1 MDMMI
6 ASLPEDFEKFR
17 NKRNAELE
25 QRFSRIF
32 ESLVYKYATLH
43 KNVMY
48 KKTNKMSFIRK
59 QSNNNS
65 ILSVL
70 NKLTN
75 SNATSLSE
83 KIMARC
89 NTENVALLVQQ
100 TLEYASNST
109 IDACILETLL
119 VGFMQSY
126 PDNEEIRE
134 EIEQYVNRFFNNLEL
149 CEGVKQDENYEDFLH
164 RNVRNNRIKGAAK
177 MISVICAS
185 EGLSYMYEGNICHLV
200 GKLAARIDKVLE
212 QRTEDNLTSLLME
225 CLLIMIKERRLHSS
239 MQSAIEEFRSYEF
252 RTRIEA
258 VSNKHRFLMYDIFEA
273 IEKIEQNKI
282 KS

>member
-1 MDMMI
+1 MI
-6 ASLPEDFEKFR
+6 ASVPEDFEKFR

-32 ESLVYKYATLH
+32 ESLVDKYATLH

-48 KKTNKMSFIRK
+48 KKTSKMSFIKKR
-59 QSNNNS
+59 SDNNS

-75 SNATSLSE
+75 ANAAALSE

-89 NTENVALLVQQ
+89 NGENVAILVEQ
-100 TLEYASNST
+100 TLDYASSST

-126 PDNEEIRE
+126 PENKDIRDK
-134 EIEQYVNRFFNNLEL
+134 IEGYVSRFLNNFEL
-149 CEGVKQDENYEDFLH
+149 CDSLKQDENYEDFLH
-164 RNVRNNRIKGAAK
+164 RNVQNNRIKGAAK

-185 EGLSYMYEGNICHLV
+185 EGISCMYEGNICQLM
-200 GKLAARIDKVLE
+200 GKLTARIDRALQ
-212 QRTEDNLTSLLME
+212 QRTDDNLTTLLME
-225 CLLIMIKERRLHSS
+225 CVLIMLKEPRLHSS
-239 MQSAIEEFRSYEF
+239 MDSGIEDFGSYQF
-252 RTRIEA
+252 DTRA
-258 VSNKHRFLMYDIFEA
+258 GVLSNKHRFLMYDIFEA
-273 IEKIEQNKI
+273 IKKIEEIKI
-282 KS
+282 KR